1 MKRILFCLALLAAF
15 ALSACGTQTEAPEN
29 TAVPMD
35 GDEAPQYDP
44 SNPLAN

>member
-29 TAVPMD
+29 TAVQMD
-35 GDEAPQYDP
+35 GDVAPQYEP
-44 SNPLAN
+44 WIPLVN